1 VPFALAE
8 AELTKQVDSLMH
20 FEFSTTARPKLTI
33 EQEGKE
39 NIEIDELD
47 QNYRSFYCRNDL
59 LVDFGPHLE
68 QPVPRSLFENL

>member
-8 AELTKQVDSLMH
+8 AELTKQIDSLMH
-20 FEFSTTARPKLTI
+20 FEFSTTAKPKLTI

-47 QNYRSFYCRNDL
+47 QNYR
-59 LVDFGPHLE
+59 
-68 QPVPRSLFENL
+68 